1 MYTHSPKGEHRGFAT
16 DLIIRDLLDLIHDVK
31 AAGSRAYENKR
42 DADRTFTRVE
52 EGYEYYRDGYE
63 TVAEGLVDASQ
74 ALDKANDDF
83 LNIEEMLNKI
93 IEDIKMEELSAQA
106 RGRANS
112 EATKV
117 QSK

>member
-1 MYTHSPKGEHRGFAT
+1 MYT
-16 DLIIRDLLDLIHDVK
+16 DLIIRDLLDPIHDVK
-31 AAGSRAYENKR
+31 QAGSRASQNRKDAERNLSNAVYEE
-42 DADRTFTRVE
+42 DRNIHNA
-52 EGYEYYRDGYE
+52 YDKASDGL
-63 TVAEGLVDASQ
+63 ADASSDLET
-74 ALDKANDDF
+74 ASDDF
-83 LNIEEMLNKI
+83 GNIEEMLLKI

>member
-1 MYTHSPKGEHRGFAT
+1 MYTEN
-16 DLIIRDLLDLIHDVK
+16 IIRSLEDLIHDVRQ
-31 AAGSRAYENKR
+31 AGGRAYESKR
-42 DADRTFTRVE
+42 DADRTFTYVREGNEGTVE
-52 EGYEYYRDGYE
+52 AYG
-63 TVAEGLVDASQ
+63 TVSDGLVDASE
-74 ALDKANDDF
+74 ALYEASDA
-83 LNIEEMLNKI
+83 LGNIEERLKKI

>member
-1 MYTHSPKGEHRGFAT
+1 MYT

-42 DADRTFTRVE
+42 DADRTFTRVREGE
-52 EGYEYYRDGYE
+52 EGTLDGYE
-63 TVAEGLVDASQ
+63 TVAEGLADASH

-83 LNIEEMLNKI
+83 LSIEQMLLKL
-93 IEDIKMEELSAQA
+93 IEDIKMEELSA
-106 RGRANS
+106 
-112 EATKV
+112 KV

>member
-1 MYTHSPKGEHRGFAT
+1 MYT

-42 DADRTFTRVE
+42 DADRTFTRVREGE
-52 EGYEYYRDGYE
+52 EGTLDGYE
-63 TVAEGLVDASQ
+63 TVSEGLVDASQ

-83 LNIEEMLNKI
+83 LNIEEMLKKI
-93 IEDIKMEELSAQA
+93 VEDIKMEELSY
-106 RGRANS
+106 
-112 EATKV
+112 KV